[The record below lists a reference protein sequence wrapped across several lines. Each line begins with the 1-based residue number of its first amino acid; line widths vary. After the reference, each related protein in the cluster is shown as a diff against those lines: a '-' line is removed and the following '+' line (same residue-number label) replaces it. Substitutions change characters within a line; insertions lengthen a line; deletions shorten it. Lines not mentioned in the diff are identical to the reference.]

1 LQSQA
6 SFTQQSL
13 PDSLFLQFSQAMKT
27 KQNENAGGV
36 VLDNDTKDKQQSSK
50 SNNTINSFIQ
60 EI

>member
-1 LQSQA
+1 
-6 SFTQQSL
+6 
-13 PDSLFLQFSQAMKT
+13 MKT